1 VGEVTNATNHHL
13 FTPKQPS
20 LFMPFSTTTKRK
32 RPQLMLQ
39 QPSPPHHRIILL
51 FDLDAFY
58 AQTERVRLGLGLDA
72 SLALL
77 Q

>member
-1 VGEVTNATNHHL
+1 MPSRVPIS
-13 FTPKQPS
+13 FQQQP
-20 LFMPFSTTTKRK
+20 LRA
-32 RPQLMLQ
+32 
-39 QPSPPHHRIILL
+39 PSPPHHRIILL

-72 SLALL
+72 SVALL

>member
-1 VGEVTNATNHHL
+1 MPSPL
-13 FTPKQPS
+13 FPTS
-20 LFMPFSTTTKRK
+20 N
-32 RPQLMLQ
+32 RPRPLK
-39 QPSPPHHRIILL
+39 QPSPPHHRIVLL